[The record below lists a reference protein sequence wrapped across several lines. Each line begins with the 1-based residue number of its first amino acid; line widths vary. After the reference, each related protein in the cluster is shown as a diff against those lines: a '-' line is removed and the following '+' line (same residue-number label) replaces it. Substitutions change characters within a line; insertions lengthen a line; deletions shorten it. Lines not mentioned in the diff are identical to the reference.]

1 VSERVEIREDA
12 ADGPAARA
20 LFDEYMALVCAR
32 LPGFVPSERIFARED
47 AFAGD
52 GGAWL
57 VAYDAGGAPVGC
69 GGLRTLAPGVGEIK
83 RMFVVERA
91 RGAGLGRRLLH
102 ELEQRAARC
111 GHRCVRVVTT
121 EVLREA
127 IALYDA
133 DGYRVVRRT
142 ERAGEPVEIWMEK
155 ALGVEPGAS
164 TSPTRTPPGPA
175 GGRARAPRGGS

>member
-1 VSERVEIREDA
+1 VSERVEIRPDA

-20 LFDEYMALVCAR
+20 LYEEYMALVCER
-32 LPGFVPSERIFARED
+32 LPGFVPSARIFASED

-57 VAYDAGGAPVGC
+57 VAYDAAGAPLAC
-69 GGLRTLAPGVGEIK
+69 GGLRTLGPGVGEIK

-91 RGAGLGRRLLH
+91 RGTGLGRRLLR
-102 ELEQRAARC
+102 ELERRAAAH
-111 GHRCVRVVTT
+111 GHRCVRVLTT

-133 DGYRVVRRT
+133 EGYRVIGRSKP
-142 ERAGEPVEIWMEK
+142 EAEPVEIWMEK
-155 ALGVEPGAS
+155 ALE
-164 TSPTRTPPGPA
+164 
-175 GGRARAPRGGS
+175 

>member
-1 VSERVEIREDA
+1 VSERVEIRSDA
-12 ADGPAARA
+12 ADGPAART
-20 LFDEYMALVCAR
+20 LYEQYIALVCER

-52 GGAWL
+52 GGAWI
-57 VAYDAGGAPVGC
+57 VAYDAGGAPLGC

-91 RGAGLGRRLLH
+91 RGAGLGRRLLG
-102 ELEQRAARC
+102 ELERRAALC
-111 GHRCVRVVTT
+111 GHHCVRVVTT

-133 DGYRVVRRT
+133 EGYRVVGRT
-142 ERAGEPVEIWMEK
+142 EPAGEPVEIWMEK
-155 ALGVEPGAS
+155 ALGA
-164 TSPTRTPPGPA
+164 
-175 GGRARAPRGGS
+175 

>member
-1 VSERVEIREDA
+1 VSERVEIRPDA

-20 LFDEYMALVCAR
+20 LYEEYMALVCER
-32 LPGFVPSERIFARED
+32 LPGFVPSARIFASED

-57 VAYDAGGAPVGC
+57 VAYGAGGAPLAC

-91 RGAGLGRRLLH
+91 RGTGLGRRLLR
-102 ELEQRAARC
+102 ELERRAAAH
-111 GHRCVRVVTT
+111 GHRCVRVLTT

-133 DGYRVVRRT
+133 EGYRVIGRSKP
-142 ERAGEPVEIWMEK
+142 EGEPVEIWMEK
-155 ALGVEPGAS
+155 ALE
-164 TSPTRTPPGPA
+164 
-175 GGRARAPRGGS
+175 

>member
-1 VSERVEIREDA
+1 VSERVEIRSDA
-12 ADGPAARA
+12 ADGPAART
-20 LFDEYMALVCAR
+20 LYEQYIALVCER

-52 GGAWL
+52 GGAWI
-57 VAYDAGGAPVGC
+57 VAYDAGGAPLGC

-91 RGAGLGRRLLH
+91 RGAGLGRRLLG
-102 ELEQRAARC
+102 ELERRAALR

-133 DGYRVVRRT
+133 EGYRVVGRT
-142 ERAGEPVEIWMEK
+142 KSAGEPVEIWMEK
-155 ALGVEPGAS
+155 ALGM
-164 TSPTRTPPGPA
+164 
-175 GGRARAPRGGS
+175 